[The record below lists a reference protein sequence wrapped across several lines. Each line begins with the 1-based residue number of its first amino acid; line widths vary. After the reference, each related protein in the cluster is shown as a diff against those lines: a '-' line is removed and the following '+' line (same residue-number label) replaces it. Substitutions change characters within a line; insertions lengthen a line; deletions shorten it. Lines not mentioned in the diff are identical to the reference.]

1 VRRIRFSAALIG
13 ALLVALAGCGGG
25 GGGSDTGTSPPGRTL
40 TATLGTNTDGKTVT
54 GQSRPKAKPPSP
66 TTTEP
71 EHKQKGK
78 GKTSPEDQP
87 GGAGDE
93 TPIATQALFTGTGG
107 TISPARVR
115 VPPFIAVQVVLRCK
129 DAKGY
134 TLIVHG
140 HELAVGEGRNRAT
153 VKLDGLKPGGRY
165 VLKNVFGTPKQLVIV
180 ANAEPGP

>member
-1 VRRIRFSAALIG
+1 VL
-13 ALLVALAGCGGG
+13 ALLLAGCGGG
-25 GGGSDTGTSPPGRTL
+25 NGGGTTAAPPVASAPPQTTQ
-40 TATLGTNTDGKTVT
+40 TATAPETSNTT
-54 GQSRPKAKPPSP
+54 P

-71 EHKQKGK
+71 SEHKQKGK

-93 TPIATQALFTGTGG
+93 TPIATQALFTGNNG